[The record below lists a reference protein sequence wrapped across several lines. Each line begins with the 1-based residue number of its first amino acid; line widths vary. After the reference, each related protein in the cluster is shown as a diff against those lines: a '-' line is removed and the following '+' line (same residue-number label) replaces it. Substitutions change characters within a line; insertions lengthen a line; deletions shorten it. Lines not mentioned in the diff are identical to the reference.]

1 LDIQKQKS
9 SVALLSVVS
18 NSTLVIFKL
27 IVGLVIGSVSVIS
40 EAIHSGVD
48 LLASIIAYIAVRTSG
63 KPADKEHPFGHGK
76 VENISGTV
84 EALLIFVA
92 AVWII
97 FEAVKKLMHP
107 EPMDKPGLGIIV
119 MLISAIANIFVSR
132 MLFKVGKRTD
142 SMALQADAWHLQTD
156 VYTSAG
162 VMLGLAIIYI
172 GKYFAPDADLRWI
185 DPLAAIL
192 VALLIIRAAY
202 NLTVQS
208 AKDLLDISLPVDEEA
223 LIRESIASS
232 DKRIFGY
239 HNLRTRKAGSD
250 RFVEFHLLVSS
261 EMTVDESHKV
271 ADLATDSIRKNLPGT
286 HVTVH
291 VEPCSGHCNRKCSSG
306 CLLSESDRKKAS
318 DESHAD
324 IVN

>member
-1 LDIQKQKS
+1 MDIQKQKS

-18 NSTLVIFKL
+18 NGTLVVFKL

-92 AVWII
+92 AAWII

-107 EPMDKPGLGIIV
+107 EELDEPGLGIVV
-119 MLISAIANIFVSR
+119 MLVSAVANIIVSR

-142 SMALQADAWHLQTD
+142 SMALQADAWHLRTD

-162 VMLGLAIIYI
+162 VMLGLAIIYA

-185 DPLAAIL
+185 DPLAAIS
-192 VALLIIRAAY
+192 VALLIVRAAY
-202 NLTVQS
+202 DLTMQS
-208 AKDLLDISLPVDEEA
+208 AKDLLDISLPHDEES

-250 RFVEFHLLVSS
+250 RFVEFHLIVSS
-261 EMTVDESHKV
+261 DMTVDESHKV
-271 ADLATDSIRKNLPGT
+271 ADTATDCIRKHLPGT

-291 VEPCSGHCNRKCSSG
+291 VEPCSGACDGKCSSG
-306 CLLSESDRKKAS
+306 CLLDEGDRRKAS
-318 DESHAD
+318 DESNAD
-324 IVN
+324 VSD